1 MIKTRLLI
9 SSMALGLCVGA
20 HAQPPAQPPPPR
32 VVSPEIAADSKVT
45 FRIRAAEA
53 HAVALTS
60 GGDLPQIPFQQT
72 LPLTKASDGVWSLTI
87 GPVAPGAYRYA
98 FVVDGVTTVDPAQP
112 RVSQSN
118 DNTWSLFHV
127 PGAKFMDTLDV
138 PHGTVADVRYFSAEL
153 GKWRR
158 MHVYTPPDYG
168 LAQKRYPVLYL
179 LHGAFDSDDSW
190 SSVGR
195 AADILDNLIAQGKAA
210 PMIVAMPA
218 GHQGPFTLGGGAGSL
233 NLDGFVREF
242 DRDIRPYIEKHYT
255 TRSGP
260 KSTAIAGL
268 SMGGAQTLEIAV
280 RHLKDFGYVGVFS
293 SGVLGGNGAD
303 VSRRVGR
310 AARRTARRQ
319 ERAHIACARLVR
331 DRQGRLSVADDERDG
346 RDAREARLT
355 PGLPRQRRRPCLEQ
369 LARLPLRV
377 RAAALQVT
385 AVECRRRAVC
395 WLAS

>member
-1 MIKTRLLI
+1 MNKIQSLI
-9 SSMALGLCVGA
+9 FSVALGLGTA
-20 HAQPPAQPPPPR
+20 ARAQPPPLPPAPPR
-32 VVSPEIAADSKVT
+32 VVSPEVAADGKVT
-45 FRIRAAEA
+45 FRIRAAES
-53 HAVALTS
+53 HAVALSS
-60 GGDLPQIPFQQT
+60 GGDLPQIPFGQT
-72 LPLTKASDGVWSLTI
+72 LPLAKGADGVWSLTM

-112 RVSQSN
+112 RVSESN

-127 PGAKFMDTLDV
+127 PGAKFMDTLNV
-138 PHGTVADVRYFSAEL
+138 PHGAVAEVRYFSAEL

-195 AADILDNLIAQGKAA
+195 AADILDNLIAEGKAA

-218 GHQGPFTLGGGAGSL
+218 GHQGPFTVAGVASL
-233 NLDGFVREF
+233 NIEQFVREF
-242 DRDIRPYIEKHYT
+242 DRDIRPYVEKHYT
-255 TRSGP
+255 VRTGP

-293 SGVLGGNGAD
+293 SGVLSDGAGAVD
-303 VSRRVGR
+303 AWGAQH
-310 AARRTARRQ
+310 AAQLDDKGARSSLD
-319 ERAHIACARLVR
+319 LV
-331 DRQGRLSVADDERDG
+331 
-346 RDAREARLT
+346 
-355 PGLPRQRRRPCLEQ
+355 
-369 LARLPLRV
+369 
-377 RAAALQVT
+377 
-385 AVECRRRAVC
+385 
-395 WLAS
+395 WLATGKDDFLLPTTNATVAMLEKHGLHPIFHGSDGGHVWSNWRDYLHEFAPQLFK

>member
-1 MIKTRLLI
+1 MKTTRCLI
-9 SSMALGLCVGA
+9 LSLALGLGMA
-20 HAQPPAQPPPPR
+20 ARAQVPAQPPPPR
-32 VVSPEIAADSKVT
+32 VVSPELAADGKVT

-53 HAVALTS
+53 RAVALTS

-72 LPLTKASDGVWSLTI
+72 LPLTKGADGVWSLTV

-98 FVVDGVTTVDPAQP
+98 YVVDGVTTVDPAQP
-112 RVSQSN
+112 RVSESN
-118 DNTWSLFHV
+118 DSTWSLFHV
-127 PGAKFMDTLDV
+127 SGAKFMDTLDV
-138 PHGTVADVRYFSAEL
+138 PHGTVAEVRYFSAEL

-158 MHVYTPPDYG
+158 MHVYTPPGYG

-195 AADILDNLIAQGKAA
+195 AADILDNLIAESKAA

-218 GHQGPFTLGGGAGSL
+218 GHQGPFNAAGGVASLGL
-233 NLDGFVREF
+233 EGFVREF

-255 TRSGP
+255 TQAGP

-303 VSRRVGR
+303 AVDAWGTQHAAQLDDKSARASLALVWFATGKDDFLLPTSKATVGMLEKHGLHPVFHGSDGGHVW
-310 AARRTARRQ
+310 ANW
-319 ERAHIACARLVR
+319 R
-331 DRQGRLSVADDERDG
+331 DYLHEFA
-346 RDAREARLT
+346 
-355 PGLPRQRRRPCLEQ
+355 PQ
-369 LARLPLRV
+369 LFK
-377 RAAALQVT
+377 
-385 AVECRRRAVC
+385 
-395 WLAS
+395 

>member
-1 MIKTRLLI
+1 MIRTKWALLLI
-9 SSMALGLCVGA
+9 AFGLGTPA
-20 HAQPPAQPPPPR
+20 RAQPPSQPPPPR
-32 VVSPEIAADSKVT
+32 VVSPEVAADGKVT

-53 HAVALTS
+53 RAVALTS

-72 LPLTKASDGVWSLTI
+72 LPLAKGADGVWSLAI
-87 GPVAPGAYRYA
+87 GPVGPGAYRYA

-112 RVSQSN
+112 HTSESN
-118 DNTWSLFHV
+118 DNTWSLFTV

-138 PHGTVADVRYFSAEL
+138 PHGAVAEVRYFSAEL

-190 SSVGR
+190 STVGR
-195 AADILDNLIAQGKAA
+195 AADIIDNLIAEGKAA

-218 GHQGPFTLGGGAGSL
+218 GHQGPFGGTGAGSL
-233 NLDGFVREF
+233 GIDGFVREF
-242 DRDIRPYIEKHYT
+242 DRDIRPYVEKHYT
-255 TRSGP
+255 IRAGA

-293 SGVLGGNGAD
+293 SGVLGGNGAGAVEAWGMQHAVQLD
-303 VSRRVGR
+303 DK
-310 AARRTARRQ
+310 TARTSL
-319 ERAHIACARLVR
+319 ALVWFATGKDDFLLPTTNATVAMLEKHGLHPIFHGSDGGHVWSNWR
-331 DRQGRLSVADDERDG
+331 DYLHEFA
-346 RDAREARLT
+346 
-355 PGLPRQRRRPCLEQ
+355 PQ
-369 LARLPLRV
+369 LFK
-377 RAAALQVT
+377 
-385 AVECRRRAVC
+385 
-395 WLAS
+395 

>member
-9 SSMALGLCVGA
+9 LSMALGLCAAA
-20 HAQPPAQPPPPR
+20 HAQPPAQPPLPR
-32 VVSPEIAADSKVT
+32 VVSPEIAADGKVT

-72 LPLTKASDGVWSLTI
+72 LPLTKANDGVWSLTL

-138 PHGTVADVRYFSAEL
+138 PHGTVAEVRYFSSEL

-168 LAQKRYPVLYL
+168 LAQKRYPVFYL

-195 AADILDNLIAQGKAA
+195 AADILDNLIAEGKAA

-242 DRDIRPYIEKHYT
+242 DRDIRPYVEKHYT

-293 SGVLGGNGAD
+293 SGVLGGTGAD
-303 VSRRVGR
+303 AIDAWGAQHAAQLDDKSAR
-310 AARRTARRQ
+310 ASLA
-319 ERAHIACARLVR
+319 LVWFATGKEDFLLPTTNATVAMLEKHGLRPIFHGSGGGHVWSNWR
-331 DRQGRLSVADDERDG
+331 DYLYEFA
-346 RDAREARLT
+346 
-355 PGLPRQRRRPCLEQ
+355 PQ
-369 LARLPLRV
+369 LFK
-377 RAAALQVT
+377 
-385 AVECRRRAVC
+385 
-395 WLAS
+395 

>member
-1 MIKTRLLI
+1 MIRTKWALLLI
-9 SSMALGLCVGA
+9 AFGLGTA
-20 HAQPPAQPPPPR
+20 ARAQPPSQPPPPR
-32 VVSPEIAADSKVT
+32 VVSPEVAADGKVT

-53 HAVALTS
+53 RAVALTS

-72 LPLTKASDGVWSLTI
+72 LPLTKGADGVWSLTL

-112 RVSQSN
+112 HTSESN
-118 DNTWSLFHV
+118 DNTWSLFTV

-138 PHGTVADVRYFSAEL
+138 PHGAVAEVRYFSAEL

-190 SSVGR
+190 STVGR
-195 AADILDNLIAQGKAA
+195 AADIIDNLIAEGKAA

-218 GHQGPFTLGGGAGSL
+218 GHQGPFGGTGAGSL
-233 NLDGFVREF
+233 GIDGFVREF
-242 DRDIRPYIEKHYT
+242 DRDIRPYVEKHYT
-255 TRSGP
+255 IRAGA

-293 SGVLGGNGAD
+293 SGVLGGNGAGAVD
-303 VSRRVGR
+303 AWGMQHAVQLDDK
-310 AARRTARRQ
+310 TARTSL
-319 ERAHIACARLVR
+319 ALVWFATGKDDFLLPTTNATVAMLEKHGLHPIFHGSDGGHVWSNWR
-331 DRQGRLSVADDERDG
+331 DYLHEFA
-346 RDAREARLT
+346 
-355 PGLPRQRRRPCLEQ
+355 PQ
-369 LARLPLRV
+369 LFK
-377 RAAALQVT
+377 
-385 AVECRRRAVC
+385 
-395 WLAS
+395 